1 MIRQKLL
8 AQCTM
13 VASFSLL
20 AISQER
26 VGFTSGAALPIGPGD
41 LLQMTILDT
50 PELSGTFRIS
60 NQGEAF
66 LPLIGSVLLA
76 SLNVEDAQSLVRRRL
91 VEDGYLRDP
100 EVTLY
105 IVEYATQGV
114 SVVGEVKKPGI
125 YPIFGAHHLLD
136 YIALAEGLGPLS
148 GTWINISHRDP
159 ASPPVR
165 VRLSRNTA
173 PAAENNPEIFP
184 GDTILVEKA
193 GVVYVVGDVGRP
205 GGFPLN
211 HEEHLTLLQAL
222 ALAEGVNRTAAERS
236 AKLIRNTK
244 DGRKEIPVDLK
255 KVLAGK
261 APDPRLEDEDIVF
274 IPASLGKSAA
284 RRGLEA
290 AVQAAVGVTI
300 YRR

>member
-1 MIRQKLL
+1 MTAYRML
-8 AQCTM
+8 AQLTT
-13 VASFSLL
+13 VALFSLL
-20 AISQER
+20 ASSQER
-26 VGFTSGAALPIGPGD
+26 LGFTSGAALPIGCGD
-41 LLQMTILDT
+41 LVQMTVLDT

-60 NQGEAF
+60 NGGDAF
-66 LPLIGSVLLA
+66 LPLVGSVRLS
-76 SLNVEDAQSLVRRRL
+76 SLQVEEAQSLIRKRF
-91 VEDGYLRDP
+91 VEGGYLRDP
-100 EVTLY
+100 EITLY

-136 YIALAEGLGPLS
+136 YLALAEGLTPLGGTMVSITHREPASLPRRVQLTRS
-148 GTWINISHRDP
+148 GTPGSE
-159 ASPPVR
+159 S
-165 VRLSRNTA
+165 
-173 PAAENNPEIFP
+173 NPTILP
-184 GDTILVEKA
+184 GDTIFVEKA

-211 HEEHLTLLQAL
+211 HEERLTLLQAL
-222 ALAEGVNRTAAERS
+222 ALAEGVNRTAAEKS
-236 AKLIRNTK
+236 AKLIRNSK
-244 DGRKEIPVDLK
+244 DGRKEIPIDLK

-261 APDPRLEDEDIVF
+261 APDPSLEDEDIVF
-274 IPASLGKSAA
+274 VPASLGKSAA